1 MTSQP
6 NSANA
11 RDIATVLHPFTNLK
25 THEEDG
31 PFIIDHGSGIYVT
44 DESGKTYIEGMS
56 GLWCTSLGFSEQRLV
71 DAAANE
77 INHDKRMAMYRKAE
91 RLLVEDTG
99 GVFLYHRLQAQL
111 RKPYLKGIEIN
122 KYGYSFF
129 SWIGVVHTNI
139 YIGQ

>member
-1 MTSQP
+1 MKYDVVIVGGGAAGSVLASRLAENPSTSVLVLEAGTDYPDPNNLLGMVWRSQP
-6 NSANA
+6 RGFGRQDWHNA
-11 RDIATVLHPFTNLK
+11 EFD
-25 THEEDG
+25 
-31 PFIIDHGSGIYVT
+31 
-44 DESGKTYIEGMS
+44 
-56 GLWCTSLGFSEQRLV
+56 RLV